1 MIETLK
7 DHLNNLS
14 TVQKILIVCILF
26 VIAYLIYYIID
37 ESKGCE
43 DFKNTESTTKQ
54 ENSAQKS
61 KTFTLYSTTG
71 CVFCQRYKNPG
82 GLWHDVIKKLN
93 RNKATKTVKDNE
105 TIYTF
110 NDIIVREVNCDR
122 GCSADI
128 YSKSYKG
135 AKDVQGFPTVTY
147 KDTDKE
153 FEGDRNFI
161 AEELLKL
168 I

>member
-1 MIETLK
+1 MFESLQEHLK
-7 DHLNNLS
+7 NLS

-26 VIAYLIYYIID
+26 VIGYLIYYIVE

-43 DFKNTESTTKQ
+43 DFTNEPSVVQSNPTS
-54 ENSAQKS
+54 KS
-61 KTFTLYSTTG
+61 KTFTLYYTNG

-82 GLWHDVIKKLN
+82 GLWHDVIEKLKRN
-93 RNKATKTVKDNE
+93 RASKTVSGNE
-105 TIYTF
+105 TVYKF
-110 NDIIVREVNCDR
+110 NDIVVREVNCDK

-128 YSKSYKG
+128 YSKNYDG

-147 KDTDKE
+147 KDSDKE
-153 FEGDRNFI
+153 FESDRNFL